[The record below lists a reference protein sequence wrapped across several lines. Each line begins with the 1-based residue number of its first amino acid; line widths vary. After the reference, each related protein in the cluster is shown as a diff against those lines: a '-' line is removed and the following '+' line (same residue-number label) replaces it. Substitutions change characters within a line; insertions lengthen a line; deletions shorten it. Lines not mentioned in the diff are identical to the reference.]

1 MKIRTNRNPVAQE
14 TFRAIGIEDIHICEI
29 EDLKEHIEAGNCEGG
44 EGIYSRIYPLEQDK
58 VTKSVLNT
66 EHSLFLTTMIMRD
79 DFWQSLSPEV
89 KAVIKD
95 AAIKAG
101 RRERETTIADGQEAK
116 QRLIADGIEVHELTP
131 EERKEFE
138 TKTQTVYEKFE
149 PTFSPGLI
157 DKIKKS

>member
-1 MKIRTNRNPVAQE
+1 MAQE
-14 TFRAIGIEDIHICEI
+14 TFRAIGVDDIHICEI

-89 KAVIKD
+89 RAVIKD
-95 AAIKAG
+95 AAIQAG

-116 QRLIADGIEVHELTP
+116 ERLIRDGIEVHELSD
-131 EERKEFE
+131 EEREDFKNR
-138 TKTQTVYEKFE
+138 TQTVYEKFT
-149 PTFSPGLI
+149 PTFSAGLI
-157 DKIKKS
+157 DKIKKA